1 MRKYTSFALICASV
15 LGLPACTKKTASQDD
30 VRRFFADHQ
39 IGSSADYAIVRNGD
53 DYLLTIHGYIDDR
66 EV

>member
-1 MRKYTSFALICASV
+1 V